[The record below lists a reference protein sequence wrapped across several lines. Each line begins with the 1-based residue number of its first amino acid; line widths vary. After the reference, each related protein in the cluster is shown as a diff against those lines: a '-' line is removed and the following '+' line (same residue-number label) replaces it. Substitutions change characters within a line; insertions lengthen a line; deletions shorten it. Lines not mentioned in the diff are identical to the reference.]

1 MSCVEQIQISIIYLF
16 LQPRFL
22 DAPSV
27 TRHACLKP
35 YNVHNDWR
43 QFTWSS
49 NLWQRENK
57 KDKSFF
63 HAKRD
68 RFLIKS
74 LRRRERK

>member
-27 TRHACLKP
+27 RRQACLKP
-35 YNVHNDWR
+35 YNVYNDWR
-43 QFTWSS
+43 QFTRSS